1 MREGSAPSTSLLP
14 TAAYLEYFEPILQQS
29 DLLFVA
35 FSSEMSA
42 TIQNVYAAQEELK
55 EKYPERKFMVVDTLT
70 ISYPMSLL
78 VLGAHQLYEQGAPMD
93 EVAQWLMDNRL
104 RANAWF
110 TVDDLVYLKRGGR
123 VSPTSAFVGSM
134 LDIKPILALS
144 RAGKIEAAG
153 KVQGRKKAM
162 RYLADK
168 TAELIENAENQEVYV
183 LHADAEAA
191 ANELAAMIKS
201 KVPQVKSV
209 ALRMIGPVI
218 GSHCG
223 PGTLCV
229 AFMGKERAL

>member
-1 MREGSAPSTSLLP
+1 
-14 TAAYLEYFEPILQQS
+14 
-29 DLLFVA
+29 
-35 FSSEMSA
+35 
-42 TIQNVYAAQEELK
+42 
-55 EKYPERKFMVVDTLT
+55 
-70 ISYPMSLL
+70 
-78 VLGAHQLYEQGAPMD
+78 
-93 EVAQWLMDNRL
+93 
-104 RANAWF
+104 
-110 TVDDLVYLKRGGR
+110 
-123 VSPTSAFVGSM
+123 M